1 MSSIGDGVHDDLCPY
16 MPEPY
21 EECQCHLIKAA
32 YRRGREDA
40 AKAVEQLR
48 IGSFGIAFN
57 GKFYESVLDTKE
69 AIAAARGDGEQA

>member
-1 MSSIGDGVHDDLCPY
+1 MTHE
-16 MPEPY
+16 PECGY
-21 EECQCHLIKAA
+21 NFFDKCICENILSA
-32 YRRGREDA
+32 YQRGREDA

-69 AIAAARGDGEQA
+69 AVTAARGDGDQA